1 MLDLIKERIAPCGLH
16 CGKCFAFHKS
26 EIRELSTNLRKEL
39 GDFDVFAQRFVDL
52 LNEPVFKKYS
62 EFKEL
67 LNYFSSVECRGCREG
82 NCKLFK
88 DCEVRACFKEKEVDF
103 CYQCNDFPCNNT
115 GFDEHLYKRFVEIN
129 LRIKTIGIEKY
140 YTEVKDKARYSK

>member
-1 MLDLIKERIAPCGLH
+1 MKDIIKERIAPCGLH

-26 EIRELSTNLRKEL
+26 EIKELSKGLNKEL
-39 GDFDVFAQRFVDL
+39 GNFEIYAQRFADL
-52 LNEPVFKKYS
+52 LNEAIFKKYL
-62 EFKEL
+62 EFKEVL
-67 LNYFSSVECRGCREG
+67 DYFSTVECKGCRND

-88 DCEVRACFKEKEVDF
+88 DCRVRGCYNEKKVDF

-129 LRIKTIGIEKY
+129 LKIKSIGVENY
-140 YTEVKDKARYSK
+140 YKEIKDKPRY